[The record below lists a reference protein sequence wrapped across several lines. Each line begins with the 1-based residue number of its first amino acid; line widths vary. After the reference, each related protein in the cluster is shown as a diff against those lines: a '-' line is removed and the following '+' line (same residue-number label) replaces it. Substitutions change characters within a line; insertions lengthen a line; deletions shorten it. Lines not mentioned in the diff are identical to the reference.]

1 MQAESNRP
9 IYGLSLICLPIGS
22 IMHTSYL
29 SQSKQLIFKSTNVQL
44 KHRIRS
50 PEMPQRPDAHPQQ
63 SVPDA
68 KSRHGKI
75 FLRRTFMNFY
85 RTLMR

>member
-9 IYGLSLICLPIGS
+9 IYGFSLICLPIGS

-29 SQSKQLIFKSTNVQL
+29 SQSKQLIFKSPNVQL

-63 SVPDA
+63 SRLA
-68 KSRHGKI
+68 ALSILSIR
-75 FLRRTFMNFY
+75 LSS
-85 RTLMR
+85 